1 MKSARRRAREGPA
14 SQPSLPASPGMIASA
29 PAETEAE
36 RARRITAA
44 NLQPK
49 QQVFGYDPAAGG
61 GVFQIRRMSLNDA
74 EFAFFGWN
82 REIRRRT
89 MQIIE
94 VGKGNNAD
102 IRVAMVRKMISII
115 RDEVKEDS
123 FNWESKRLG
132 RNIQLSARLRD
143 NADLEDFMMREFFPD
158 AVVTR

>member
-1 MKSARRRAREGPA
+1 M
-14 SQPSLPASPGMIASA
+14 
-29 PAETEAE
+29 
-36 RARRITAA
+36 
-44 NLQPK
+44 
-49 QQVFGYDPAAGG
+49 FGYDPAAGG

-94 VGKGNNAD
+94 VSKGNNPD

-132 RNIQLSARLRD
+132 RNVQLSARLRD